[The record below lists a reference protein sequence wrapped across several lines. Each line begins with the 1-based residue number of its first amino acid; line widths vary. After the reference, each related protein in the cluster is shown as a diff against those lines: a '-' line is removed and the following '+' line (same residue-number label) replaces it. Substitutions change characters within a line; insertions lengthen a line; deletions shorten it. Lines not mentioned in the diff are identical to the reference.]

1 MTQTIYKAFLCTLC
15 LGILAGGVQALS
27 ITAGPD
33 QIQEGGQ
40 ITVTIQGLE
49 DDSSFC
55 MHIGAEIVPEDDQE
69 FAFSSNNL
77 NMPFTLTDTTVTLQ
91 AESVIWANFRY
102 QQDAE
107 SPTKSIGFGSDD
119 HPVRNGVITDEE
131 SFGQIS
137 EGSEIAMLEITGK
150 ALEDTETVSVSFE
163 LDGVKTG
170 DDDASISY
178 TVNDVNQGTVSII
191 VSVDGAEALNKKI
204 QVGDAL
210 PTAVPTQSPPG
221 SSGDDDDYVPNPT
234 AEPDTD
240 LSAASSD
247 GHATLNAPR
256 DTISGAEADDI
267 LILKN
272 SHPKDI
278 PENWQLIYGAYIIS
292 PESLRFSEPAE
303 FAITAGEGLK
313 TTTSFIAA
321 YDGDAWTM
329 LPTVLRGDALV
340 ADISESGSYALMTFG
355 TSDPVS
361 EPTVAQGTPDTTV
374 ASTATPAAPEPSAPT
389 PTTSGLPVFA
399 GILTALGAFMVAM
412 RLNK

>member
-1 MTQTIYKAFLCTLC
+1 MTQTIYKAFLCILC
-15 LGILAGGVQALS
+15 LGVLAGGVQALS

-55 MHIGAEIVPEDDQE
+55 MHIGAEIAPEDNHE

-91 AESVIWANFRY
+91 GESVVWAKFRY

-119 HPVRNGVITDEE
+119 NPVPNGIIKDEE

-150 ALEDTETVSVSFE
+150 AVDDTETVSVSFE
-163 LDGVKTG
+163 LDGIKSG

-178 TVNDVNQGTVSII
+178 TVNDMDQGTVSII

-210 PTAVPTQSPPG
+210 PTAVPTKRP
-221 SSGDDDDYVPNPT
+221 SGGDDDDDYVPNPT
-234 AEPDTD
+234 TTPDTG

-247 GHATLNAPR
+247 GHATLTVPLN
-256 DTISGAEADDI
+256 TITGAEADDI
-267 LILKN
+267 IIIKN

-278 PENWQLIYGAYIIS
+278 PDTWQLIYGAYIIA
-292 PESLRFSEPAE
+292 PESLGFSEPAE
-303 FAITAGEGLK
+303 LAITGGEGLK
-313 TTTSFIAA
+313 TTTSFIAE
-321 YDGDAWTM
+321 YDGETWNM

-340 ADISESGSYALMTFG
+340 ADISESGSYALMAFG
-355 TSDPVS
+355 TSDISS
-361 EPTVAQGTPDTTV
+361 EPTAQETAGTTSAPTV
-374 ASTATPAAPEPSAPT
+374 TPASQATSTPT
-389 PTTSGLPVFA
+389 PTTSGLPGFV
-399 GILTALGAFMVAM
+399 GIVMALGAFMVAL